1 MNDQEILKQYD
12 VMGKDY
18 VSFQRKFFS
27 NKGDWTRTKL
37 RAELKQAKGPV
48 LDIGCGAGD
57 DVKWC
62 ESNGIEAF
70 GIEPSETMCELAK
83 ENVAHPENIKVGGY
97 ENIPFS
103 DNYFELVM
111 GRFSMHY
118 LNKFSKAHQ
127 EMARVLQPGGK
138 LLLIV
143 SHPIFDAFTIS
154 RTREQLVAVKLYE
167 GKVTV
172 TFPPHNL
179 TDYLSKEFLQLFN
192 LKELSESASIDA
204 ENPER
209 IPETL
214 FIVAEKRGK

>member
-1 MNDQEILKQYD
+1 MTDQEILKQYD
-12 VMGKDY
+12 VMGEDY
-18 VSFQRKFFS
+18 VSYQRKFFS
-27 NKGDWTRTKL
+27 NKEDWTRTKL
-37 RAELKQAKGPV
+37 RSELKQVKEGPV

-62 ESNGIEAF
+62 EANNITAF
-70 GIEPSETMCELAK
+70 GIEPSGTMCKLAR
-83 ENVAHPENIKVGGY
+83 ENVGHPEHIKIGDY
-97 ENIPFS
+97 EDIPFP
-103 DNYFELVM
+103 DNYFGLIM

-118 LNKFSKAHQ
+118 LHKFSKAHQ
-127 EMARVLQPGGK
+127 EMARTLKPGGK

-154 RTREQLVAVKLYE
+154 RTREKLVLVKLYD

-179 TDYLSKEFLQLFN
+179 TDYLSEEFLQLFN
-192 LKELSESASIDA
+192 LIGLAESASIDA
-204 ENPER
+204 ENPDR

-214 FIVAEKRGK
+214 FITAQKR